1 MSHRR
6 PLQWCQFLTK
16 FHQNLSTGSKVIRG
30 YTHRHTHIQTDWWFH
45 KATFIFWTVGWN
57 GSLQF
62 MNIKTHGETSN
73 FGTFH
78 CCSVR
83 LTCRCTVWSA
93 VLCQLQEPLTVPRL
107 KTPHTLSIE
116 LTLASLKSPD
126 KRSPYPLNSPNRRI
140 LITRFACS
148 YHTSPSITLVRG
160 GLILTP
166 ASWIYPHKY
175 HGRSSKKTGPVGRVT
190 LVLTATISNLSAPTI
205 QENLTFKAER

>member
-1 MSHRR
+1 VER
-6 PLQWCQFLTK
+6 C
-16 FHQNLSTGSKVIRG
+16 
-30 YTHRHTHIQTDWWFH
+30 
-45 KATFIFWTVGWN
+45 
-57 GSLQF
+57 
-62 MNIKTHGETSN
+62 
-73 FGTFH
+73 H

-126 KRSPYPLNSPNRRI
+126 KHSPYPLNSPNRRI

-166 ASWIYPHKY
+166 ASWVYPHKY
-175 HGRSSKKTGPVGRVT
+175 HGRSFEKNWPRRPCYVSFNSDSFQPVCPYQPRELNPLRPSGKYMNH
-190 LVLTATISNLSAPTI
+190 LL
-205 QENLTFKAER
+205 